1 MIATS
6 PKKRTRTSCAA
17 RSLIVTGRAV
27 CARNWFWSTSSSGTH
42 QLSFDRNWIAEE
54 IKNGAVGVNRRGQF
68 LIASG
73 VLWPAQTDVD
83 ANRVEA
89 GADTVVDAKEP
100 AQINIPVDADLDLV
114 ELDAELRRPDPIS
127 YRLTDSPL
135 EEAGF
140 EPSVPRK
147 PRPATTASSCASSFA
162 DDDFVGRL

>member
-1 MIATS
+1 MVEVGSRAS
-6 PKKRTRTSCAA
+6 PGQSSPPAA
-17 RSLIVTGRAV
+17 RPRLERAANGGSLGFAPGRDPAASPERAHRIPAKR
-27 CARNWFWSTSSSGTH
+27 CFRTH
-42 QLSFDRNWIAEE
+42 
-54 IKNGAVGVNRRGQF
+54 RRGQF

-73 VLWPAQTDVD
+73 VLWPDQTDVD

-89 GADTVVDAKEP
+89 GADTVIDAKES

-140 EPSVPRK
+140 EPSVP
-147 PRPATTASSCASSFA
+147 ATHF
-162 DDDFVGRL
+162 